1 MACFADDRSTMAA
14 CRGLSG
20 CATTNQRNET
30 MKQMSTGFG
39 LAVLGACV
47 LGAAFIASPRFGQQ
61 AFAQVTGERRIVSAS
76 VICSGRLD
84 NNLMMNWGYRIWS
97 DNSIELK
104 CLSSTSIFN
113 YAGGTSIS
121 TYPIGE
127 GSAYKEWT
135 QVDNGLTTFVPADV
149 DANQS
154 VDAADLG
161 SVLSRYGETQEGNPP
176 PPIDC
181 TINAPR

>member
-1 MACFADDRSTMAA
+1 
-14 CRGLSG
+14 
-20 CATTNQRNET
+20 

-76 VICSGRLD
+76 VYATGGVNNNGASIYSGHYS
-84 NNLMMNWGYRIWS
+84 YRIWS
-97 DNSIELK
+97 DNKIEIKFLG
-104 CLSSTSIFN
+104 
-113 YAGGTSIS
+113 Y
-121 TYPIGE
+121 TYCDSYYSRYSKPTAPYE
-127 GSAYKEWT
+127 FVNWT
-135 QVDNGLTTFVPADV
+135 EVDNGLTSFVPADV

>member
-1 MACFADDRSTMAA
+1 
-14 CRGLSG
+14 
-20 CATTNQRNET
+20 

-61 AFAQVTGERRIVSAS
+61 AFAQVTGDRRIVSAS
-76 VICSGRLD
+76 VLLNGAEK
-84 NNLMMNWGYRIWS
+84 WGYRIWS
-97 DNSIELK
+97 DNVIEMRL
-104 CLSSTSIFN
+104 LSFSYYYQSSGQIANF
-113 YAGGTSIS
+113 
-121 TYPIGE
+121 PIDQNNVYG
-127 GSAYKEWT
+127 KWT

-181 TINAPR
+181 TINSPR

>member
-1 MACFADDRSTMAA
+1 
-14 CRGLSG
+14 
-20 CATTNQRNET
+20 

-61 AFAQVTGERRIVSAS
+61 AFAQSTGDRRIVSAS
-76 VICSGRLD
+76 VLTVY
-84 NNLMMNWGYRIWS
+84 NNSINMVEHFAYRIWS
-97 DNSIELK
+97 DNTIEMRQLGRSN
-104 CLSSTSIFN
+104 SSWNSNGDVAYWNPITN
-113 YAGGTSIS
+113 PAS
-121 TYPIGE
+121 TFK
-127 GSAYKEWT
+127 SWVVA
-135 QVDNGLTTFVPADV
+135 DNGLTTFVPADV

>member
-1 MACFADDRSTMAA
+1 
-14 CRGLSG
+14 
-20 CATTNQRNET
+20 

-47 LGAAFIASPRFGQQ
+47 LGAALIASPRFGQQ
-61 AFAQVTGERRIVSAS
+61 AFAQSTGDRRIVSAS
-76 VICSGRLD
+76 VLLNGAEK
-84 NNLMMNWGYRIWS
+84 WGYRIWS
-97 DNSIELK
+97 DNVIEMKILAY
-104 CLSSTSIFN
+104 SNISTSGCCSVYVNNFQITDSSPFKN
-113 YAGGTSIS
+113 
-121 TYPIGE
+121 
-127 GSAYKEWT
+127 WT

>member
-1 MACFADDRSTMAA
+1 
-14 CRGLSG
+14 
-20 CATTNQRNET
+20 

-61 AFAQVTGERRIVSAS
+61 AFAQVTGDRHIVSAS
-76 VICSGRLD
+76 VYATGT
-84 NNLMMNWGYRIWS
+84 MNFSEHFAYRIWS
-97 DNSIELK
+97 DNTIEIRNLGAFDNPTGANG
-104 CLSSTSIFN
+104 LSNFTN
-113 YAGGTSIS
+113 P
-121 TYPIGE
+121 TYGNFL
-127 GSAYKEWT
+127 GWRT
-135 QVDNGLTTFVPADV
+135 VDNGLTTFVPADV

-161 SVLSRYGETQEGNPP
+161 SVLSRYGETQDGNPP